1 MTDYFLLNL
10 AGLLLKAG
18 LLGWAAGFTIS
29 NLIAIHHSRKELHE
43 SHD

>member
-18 LLGWAAGFTIS
+18 LLVWAARFTFS
-29 NLIAIHHSRKELHE
+29 NLIAIYNSRKELHK